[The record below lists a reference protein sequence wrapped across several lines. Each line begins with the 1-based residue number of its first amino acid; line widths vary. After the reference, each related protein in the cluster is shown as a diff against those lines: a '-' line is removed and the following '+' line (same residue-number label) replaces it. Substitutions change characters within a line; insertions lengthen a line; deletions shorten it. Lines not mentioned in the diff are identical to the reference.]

1 MTRTLEPRLSGAVA
15 FPAEAASRYRGLGL
29 WAGQTVGEWFAERAA
44 RFAPRC
50 ALVDGEE
57 RFTYE
62 QLSLRVDQVARGLLA
77 SGIGELDRV
86 VLQLPNGVELV
97 QSLLGLIRVGAVPV
111 LALPG
116 HRKLE
121 LEAFCRRSQAV
132 ALIVPA
138 RHAGT
143 DFLPIAEAVRGAC
156 PSLRSIWVS
165 GLLKSRPPYR
175 ALRELLEL
183 GQARTVLPVA
193 GHDAADVALLQLSGG
208 STGIPKLIPR
218 THDDYLYSV
227 RESAEL
233 CALHEES
240 RFLALL
246 PMTHNFTLS
255 SPGMLGIFQVGGTVV
270 SAHSA
275 LPELAFELFEKERIT
290 LVATVPS
297 LARALLDAKSR
308 CLPGRLLSELL
319 LQVGGAKLDAE
330 LARSVQEGLGCR
342 LQQVFGMAEGLVNYT
357 RLFDP
362 ETVVMQTQ
370 GRPLSVHDEVRIV
383 DPEDPENAPLPDGE
397 IGELQ
402 TRGPY
407 TIQGYFDDRANDS
420 RHFTSDGFY
429 RTGDLV
435 RRTAEGNLV
444 VEGRLGDRIL
454 RAGEKIAPE
463 EIEAHLRAHPNVAD
477 AAVVG
482 VADEHLG
489 QRSHAFVTL
498 AKGRDAPS
506 LAELRRFLR
515 ERGLAEFKLPDAVH
529 VIERLPRTKLGKTD
543 KQALRASA
551 IRN

>member
-1 MTRTLEPRLSGAVA
+1 MTRPLEPRLAGAVA
-15 FPAEAASRYRGLGL
+15 FPAEAASHYRALGL
-29 WAGQTVGEWFAERAA
+29 WAGQTIGDWFAERAA

-50 ALVDGEE
+50 ALVDGEQ
-57 RFTYE
+57 RFSYE
-62 QLSLRVDQVARGLLA
+62 QLALRVDQVARGLLS

-97 QSLLGLIRVGAVPV
+97 QTLLGLIRVGAVPV

-116 HRKLE
+116 HRRLE
-121 LEAFCRRSQAV
+121 LEAFCRRSRAV
-132 ALIVPA
+132 GLIVPA

-156 PSLRSIWVS
+156 PSLKSIWIS
-165 GLLKSRPPYR
+165 GLLKSRPPHR
-175 ALRELLEL
+175 ALGELLEL
-183 GQARTVLPVA
+183 GRARAALPPPE
-193 GHDAADVALLQLSGG
+193 HDAADVALLQLSGG

-218 THDDYLYSV
+218 SHDDYLYSV
-227 RESAEL
+227 RASAEL
-233 CALHEES
+233 CSLHEES

-246 PMTHNFTLS
+246 PMSHNFTLS
-255 SPGMLGIFQVGGTVV
+255 SPGILGIFQAGGTVV

-275 LPELAFELFEKERIT
+275 LPELAFELFVRERIT
-290 LVATVPS
+290 LAATVPS

-308 CLPGRLLSELL
+308 CLPGQLLNELL

-362 ETVVMQTQ
+362 EAVVLHTQ
-370 GRPLSVHDEVRIV
+370 GRPLSVHDQVRIV
-383 DPEDPENAPLPDGE
+383 DPEDPESTPLADGE
-397 IGELQ
+397 VGELQ

-435 RRTAEGNLV
+435 RRTPEGNLV

-463 EIEAHLRAHPNVAD
+463 EIEAHLRAHPKIGD

-482 VADEHLG
+482 VADEYLG
-489 QRSHAFVTL
+489 QRGHAFVTP
-498 AKGRDAPS
+498 ANGMEAPS

-515 ERGLAEFKLPDAVH
+515 ERGLAEFKLPDAVQI
-529 VIERLPRTKLGKTD
+529 IERLPRTKLGKTD

-551 IRN
+551 NRD